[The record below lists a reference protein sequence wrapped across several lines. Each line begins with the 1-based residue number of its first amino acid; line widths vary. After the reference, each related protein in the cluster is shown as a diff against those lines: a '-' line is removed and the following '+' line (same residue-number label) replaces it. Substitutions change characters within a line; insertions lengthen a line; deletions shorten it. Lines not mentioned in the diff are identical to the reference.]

1 MWNTSIT
8 RRKGARREFERLEAT
23 YAALIRDHAVLLTD
37 LGVIRRTSI
46 QVRNKLRELGV
57 KLTMPQ
63 VEQIAAKHL
72 IRMRD
77 DGLSIR

>member
-1 MWNTSIT
+1 M
-8 RRKGARREFERLEAT
+8 
-23 YAALIRDHAVLLTD
+23 LLTD
-37 LGVIRRTSI
+37 LGVIRRTPI

-57 KLTMPQ
+57 KLTTPQ